1 MKLSPGQTV
10 YYFGHLGNKFFAKFV
25 CYWDSNYCIIKIH
38 RGDLSP
44 ICAKISILELFGD

>member
-1 MKLSPGQTV
+1 MTLQSGQTV
-10 YYFGHLGNKFFAKFV
+10 YYFGHLGNKFYAKFV
-25 CYWDSNYCIIKIH
+25 SYLGSNYCIIKIH